1 MHDFVLKLFDYANLI
16 ILLYFI
22 VANVVYTL
30 LMVISLYSVTLHA
43 KFAGHYGHDD
53 IVNSPVAPPIA
64 LIIPAFN
71 EEDGIVGTVMSVLE
85 LNYPE
90 KEIIVVD
97 DGSTD
102 NTLRKLI
109 NTFQLQPMSLV
120 YRPVL
125 KATEPHSFYHNP
137 NRPELLVVCK
147 DNGGKPD
154 AVNVGIN
161 LARSPYFCTVDADS
175 IIERDALLRLIAPVF
190 HSSDNVIVSGGI
202 VRISN
207 GCHIVNGKVK
217 EIDMPAT
224 WIERCQIVEYLRTFL
239 FGRPAWS
246 FMGATFIT
254 SGAFCMLHRE
264 TVVLAGGFSR
274 DTVTEDIDIIAT
286 MHEFLRKKK
295 WKYRMVFTTDPVC
308 WTECPRT
315 IDMLKRQRRR
325 WQMGLMQTVMK
336 HNHMIFNPRYRM
348 LGMLSMPFH
357 AYIEAIGCLVES
369 AGMILVPFSFL
380 VGAMPLSLFL
390 LIVFLAIGYGT
401 LLSVGSVLL
410 QETTLRRY
418 PYPRHIVTLVVY
430 AVLENLGYRQMV
442 TFFRAQGVMRYI
454 LGTRGWEVVTKSGV
468 SMTKTEKAAQ
478 P

>member
-1 MHDFVLKLFDYANLI
+1 MHDFTLKIFDYANAV

-22 VANVVYTL
+22 AANLVYTL

-43 KFAGHYGHDD
+43 KFAGHYGHED
-53 IVNSPVAPPIA
+53 IANSSVAPPIA

-71 EEDGIVGTVMSVLE
+71 EEGSIVATVMSVLE

-102 NTLRKLI
+102 NTLTELI
-109 NTFQLQPMSLV
+109 ETFQLQPMSLV

-125 KATEPHSFYHNP
+125 PGKAPYSFHHNP
-137 NRPELLVVCK
+137 DRPGLLVVCK
-147 DNGGKPD
+147 ENGGKPD

-175 IIERDALLRLIAPVF
+175 LIERDALLRLIAPIF
-190 HSSDNVIVSGGI
+190 HSSVNTIVSGGI

-207 GCHIVNGKVK
+207 GCQVVNGTVK
-217 EIDMPAT
+217 EIDLPPS
-224 WIERCQIVEYLRTFL
+224 WIERCQIVEYMRTFL

-264 TVVLAGGFSR
+264 TVILAGGFSK

-286 MHEFLRKKK
+286 MHEYLRKKK

-336 HNHMIFNPRYRM
+336 HNHMIFNPRYGM

-369 AGMILVPFSFL
+369 FGLALVPFSFMI
-380 VGAMPLSLFL
+380 GAMPLSLFL
-390 LIVFLAIGYGT
+390 LIIFLAIGYGM

-418 PYPRHIVTLVVY
+418 PHIRQIATLVGY

-442 TFFRAQGVMRYI
+442 SLFRAQGVLRYM
-454 LGTRGWEVVTKSGV
+454 LGTRGWEVVSKGGV
-468 SMTKTEKAAQ
+468 GISRPAKVE